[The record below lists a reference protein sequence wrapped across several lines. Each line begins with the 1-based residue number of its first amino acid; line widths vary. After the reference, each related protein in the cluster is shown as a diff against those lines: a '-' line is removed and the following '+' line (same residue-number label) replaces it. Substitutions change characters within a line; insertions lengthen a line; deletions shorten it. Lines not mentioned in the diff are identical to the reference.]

1 MLQGLIELNNNQGEV
16 PSPEDNGSVRFPYGN
31 WEELRTRLSYVLAD
45 WDTETVSKKK
55 MNK

>member
-45 WDTETVSKKK
+45 WDSETVSKKK
-55 MNK
+55 NE